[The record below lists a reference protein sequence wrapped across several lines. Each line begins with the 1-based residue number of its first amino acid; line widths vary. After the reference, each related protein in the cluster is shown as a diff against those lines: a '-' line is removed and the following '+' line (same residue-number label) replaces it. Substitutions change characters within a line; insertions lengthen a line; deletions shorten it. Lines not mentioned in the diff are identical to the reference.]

1 MSPCNP
7 GSARLGGADRG
18 FSVLSSTR
26 LVSVRNVLVII
37 LMALSAVVAVQRSQ
51 SMINDIQHGLSID
64 HPAPVSEFASA
75 SDDHGLN
82 HDRAA
87 PDSEDGRSGDHDPGS
102 HHHHA
107 EGPQV
112 AHIATAT
119 LDAVV
124 QMRSAA
130 VFAQA
135 NDGAPP
141 SLTFGLKRPPKARS
155 NKA

>member
-1 MSPCNP
+1 
-7 GSARLGGADRG
+7 
-18 FSVLSSTR
+18 
-26 LVSVRNVLVII
+26 VLVII

-119 LDAVV
+119 L
-124 QMRSAA
+124 AA

>member
-1 MSPCNP
+1 MSPCNS
-7 GSARLGGADRG
+7 GSARLGGFDRG
-18 FSVLSSTR
+18 FSVLLSTR
-26 LVSVRNVLVII
+26 LVSVRNALVII
-37 LMALSAVVAVQRSQ
+37 LMVLSAVVAVQRSQ

-75 SDDHGLN
+75 ADDHDSN
-82 HDRAA
+82 HDRA
-87 PDSEDGRSGDHDPGS
+87 DQDEDGRSGDHDPGS

-112 AHIATAT
+112 AHVLTAT
-119 LDAVV
+119 LEPFV
-124 QMRSAA
+124 QLRSAD

-135 NDGAPP
+135 NDGAPR

-155 NKA
+155 NAA

>member
-1 MSPCNP
+1 M
-7 GSARLGGADRG
+7 
-18 FSVLSSTR
+18 LSSTR
-26 LVSVRNVLVII
+26 LVSVRNALVIM
-37 LMALSAVVAVQRSQ
+37 LMTLSAVIAVQRSQ

-75 SDDHGLN
+75 PDDHGLDP
-82 HDRAA
+82 DRA
-87 PDSEDGRSGDHDPGS
+87 DQHREDGRPGDHDPGS

-112 AHIATAT
+112 AHVATAT
-119 LDAVV
+119 LEAII

-135 NDGAPP
+135 DDGAPRF
-141 SLTFGLKRPPKARS
+141 LTFGLKRPPIARS
-155 NKA
+155 NAA